1 LVFHLPEEE
10 ASVVVMVNAADAEA
24 VPASDL
30 WGGIVTLLYPDTLP
44 TW

>member
-1 LVFHLPEEE
+1 
-10 ASVVVMVNAADAEA
+10 VVMVNAADGEA

-30 WGGIVTLLYPDTLP
+30 WGGIVTLLYPGSLP